1 MEYPASEYIIHV
13 RTKKKAREIAMSKL
27 NEERY
32 RQLVEYL
39 RSARRGEASYPSGF
53 TVNEKRGLR
62 QQAASFE
69 EKGGILYYRSQSGD
83 SSSAR
88 LRRVVVGEAEQE
100 RLIRAC
106 HDGVDGGH
114 FGRDKTLSKVCKQ
127 NLIDSMILQD
137 SDNNWPLI
145 MLIYTL

>member
-1 MEYPASEYIIHV
+1 MEYPASGYIIHV

-53 TVNEKRGLR
+53 TANEKRGLR

-69 EKGGILYYRSQSGD
+69 EKGGILYYRSQSD
-83 SSSAR
+83 SSSVR

-114 FGRDKTLSKVCKQ
+114 FGRDKTLGKAWQ
-127 NLIDSMILQD
+127 E
-137 SDNNWPLI
+137 
-145 MLIYTL
+145 MLHSTAKLVMSANV